1 MKSKT
6 HGKSARTFSIYKS
19 AAALLLLAV
28 LAVVALGILS
38 PAGGDTVHA
47 FTQGERITDLEFDLH
62 NNNASAGG
70 IAAEG
75 RYLYAADRTG
85 DKMYAY
91 RKSPTDLSTHG
102 DHNSSL
108 DFDLHGSNQDP
119 WGVWNYQSHLYVLDD
134 EDRQVYV
141 YRLDEYDSNNHGG
154 RVSSREFDL
163 DSSNADGRG
172 IWSNGTT
179 VWVADQDDDKLY
191 AYTLSNG
198 NRDSGKD
205 IDLLGNND
213 DPSAIWSDL
222 TTVWVLDW
230 VDLHVY
236 AYDLSD
242 GTAQTGR
249 EFALHSDN
257 TLPRGFWG
265 DGSTLW
271 VSDHGMDKVFAYDV
285 DRANQY
291 LHLNSDANEE
301 DVWGVAGTGD
311 RFYLSNFHDP
321 DTVQVFDR
329 SDNSYDSGETFE
341 THANNNVVRGLWT
354 DGTHIWV
361 IQGGSRALYAYA
373 VSDGSYVSTS
383 SLTLDNANENP
394 LDIWGTDDRFF
405 VLDVDDDHVYAYNRS
420 TSLRV
425 AGEGF
430 DLHADNDDPTGI
442 ASDGSTLW
450 VTDDDD
456 LRMYAYRLTGS
467 QKGERRTDK
476 EFNLHRFNND
486 PGGAWFDGKYIHVI
500 ETDNEYAPLH
510 RYDVEDL
517 FDPVVTLVLSD
528 RAVSENG
535 GAATVTATLDKESS
549 QATTITV
556 SESSDAVNLTGSA
569 TLTIA
574 ANSTTTTDT
583 VTLTGVDDD
592 VFTGNRFAAI
602 SGTAVNTDGVTQ
614 PTDVRLVV
622 RDDETVPLEDVERDS
637 ALDFSGLDTATNNN
651 PYGVWSDGT
660 TMWVTDSIDD
670 KLYAYKTNP
679 GQADHGAQETAKEF
693 DLDADNGSPRGIWS
707 DGVTIWVVDSGGD
720 NVFAYRMAPGEPG
733 HGNRE
738 SDKELDLDASN
749 INPAGVWSDGVT
761 IWVADR
767 SVTRLYAYRMAPGES
782 GHGDRESGKEFALD
796 PNNDSPSGVW
806 SDGTTIWVGDTGDDK
821 LFAYTLSGRS
831 RAAGKDIALHGDNG
845 QSTGVFADGTTLW
858 VADSTADKLFAYSRP
873 PTATLELSD
882 RAVSENGGTATV
894 TATLDLESSQATTI
908 TVSESSDAVNLTGS
922 ATLTIAANST
932 TTTDTVTLT
941 GVDDDV
947 FTGNRFAAISGTAVN
962 TDGVTQPTDVR
973 LVVRDD
979 ETVPV
984 QDMVPNSTLD
994 FTGLDAATNASPWG
1008 TWSDGTTMWVSDP
1021 IDDKLYAY
1029 RMNHGEA
1036 DHGSRDTAKEFD
1048 LHSDNTLAYG
1058 IWSDGATI
1066 WTVDN
1071 SENKLFAYRMN
1082 PDGSGHGDREAG
1094 KEFNLHSNN
1103 ANPYAIW
1110 SDGVTIWVLD
1120 RHDAHI
1126 YAYRMNPGQSDHG
1139 QRDSAKEFDLH
1150 ADNTQPTGIWS
1161 DGETIWVVS
1170 GAALKLFAYDLSDG
1184 SRMADRDLAVHSDNA
1199 NPTALFSDGTALWV
1213 ANTSTPKL
1221 FAYSLLPKVTLE
1233 LSDRAISENGGTATV
1248 TATLDMESTH
1258 ETTITVSED
1267 SEAVTLTGSA
1277 TLTIAAN
1284 ATATTDTVTLTGVDD
1299 DVFTSNRFVAVSG
1312 SAVNTDGVTQ
1322 PADVRLVVRDD
1333 ETVPVHNMAPNSA
1346 LDFTGLDTA
1355 TNNRPW
1361 GIWSDGTTMWVV
1373 DNIDEKLYAYKV
1385 NPGEGDHGD
1394 RDTAKEFDLD
1404 ADNFNPNDIWSDGV
1418 TIWVADSDADK
1429 LFAYRM
1435 NPGETDHGSREPGK
1449 DITLHS
1455 DNGDAFGL
1463 WSDGVTIWVANDNP
1477 DKVFA
1482 YKMHPGGTGHG
1493 QRETGKE
1500 FDLDSGNFDPYSLWA
1515 DGETLWVTDDT
1526 ADKLFAYT
1534 LSSGTRDTDK
1544 EFALHSGNSRP
1555 RGIFSDGT
1563 TLWVAE
1569 SGTNDKLF
1577 AYSLLP
1583 TVTLAVSPT
1592 AISENGGTATVTA
1605 TLDME
1610 STHETTITVSE
1621 SSADVTQAGT
1631 TLTIAAGQTASSGSV
1646 VLTGVDNTNEDGSR
1660 QVAISGSAANSY
1672 GILGPADI
1680 MLTVTDDD
1688 RPNNA
1693 PVVSNPVGDR
1703 TADVG
1708 QLFSIDVSR
1717 IFTDP
1722 DNDPLTFSVT
1732 LGGGLDQWLE
1742 YDTASHV
1749 LSGTPGSDHLGRGQV
1764 SITATDVGSATAT
1777 DTFQVTVIESNFD
1790 AVTLVSNLGQAPCAN
1805 GRSVCDLN
1813 PQVGYVIPTG
1823 TQRAVEFTTGR
1834 EGATLNQVVANF
1846 QNRRQWD
1853 GNGPEPTA
1861 VSAPTLEL
1869 WSHHVEVINAQLS
1882 LTQTSP
1888 GALLTTFTSNR
1899 PPDAGNYE
1907 YRLTDPYQL
1916 QADTTYWL
1924 IFGCDDYCPF
1934 PVSRTTSDREDRG
1947 GMSGWTIANDG
1958 RLLSGADR
1966 GWGSPSA
1973 VIKVELN
1980 RFEYLAPEL
1989 VPYHGDTLEHRPG
2002 IDPLTNFVGI
2012 PHGNDTVRMQ
2022 FNQSLDTSSVP
2033 ATSDFILRYRG
2044 PQPPA
2049 ACGCSDAVN
2058 DVSISSVSVSGDEVR
2073 LNLNRKVAFYGLF
2086 SLEYRPGTNPLRSA
2100 DRLINVARFSEPY
2113 VGWRH
2118 RESDVKFV
2126 NQTWAF
2132 DEDDGRQSIAL
2143 ERSNGKD
2150 MPVGVETYVLLSV
2163 QDADSNP
2170 LPPSNDFVSLSREL
2184 VTFPAFADTVEVPV
2198 TIRDNRVVA
2207 TKAQKISFALKP
2219 SPRNDNLRGLRG
2231 TNSIRI
2237 NARSLV
2243 TINDDDDT
2251 QVKVAN
2257 AVAKTVSGQTRY
2269 VASYT
2274 AREGQEIEIP
2284 LLLDPKLV
2292 AVPITVALNMHGD
2305 STAGGDDFDWKG
2317 RSAGDTN
2324 VPVRFDPLTRRAVA
2338 MLMVLADTD
2347 DGEGDETLLFRLDG
2361 FTLVAID
2368 GVDAA
2373 DNHYV
2378 EVTIRDLPA
2387 APANLTAVAGTD
2399 RITLNWDAVTGAT
2412 RYNVLRRTADQTT
2425 FSRIASPTTNTYVDR
2440 GARVDVTYHY
2450 QVQATNTAGTSPS
2463 SAEAS
2468 AVILPPLPPA
2478 PTGFKATVE
2487 EGPQVA
2493 LNWNAVSDRYLTGY
2507 RVSRGGTELALLD
2520 TGTRKYTDTGV
2531 SVGTTYEYTVAGV
2544 NSAGDGPSATVSI
2557 EVTAI
2562 VDGVRTPGNLRAEAA
2577 SDGITLHWDGVDNAM
2592 RYRVHR
2598 KGPGD
2603 TAHKD
2608 FMSTSVT
2615 TFRDSRVTAGETYSY
2630 KVQAQD
2636 WDFNK
2641 GALSDAVQATVPHPL
2656 HPPRNFTAELDASDS
2671 KTVNLSWDAPTSGGN
2686 TLTGYKLFRAKYLNE
2701 NKLIATL
2708 GASATSYQDTG
2719 TSWDRSHD
2727 YNLIATYSGNKESE
2741 SARVNIRTPSQPP

>member
-679 GQADHGAQETAKEF
+679 GQADHGARETAKEF

-720 NVFAYRMAPGEPG
+720 NVFAYRMAPGESG

-738 SDKELDLDASN
+738 SDKEFDLDASN

-845 QSTGVFADGTTLW
+845 QST
-858 VADSTADKLFAYSRP
+858 AYL
-873 PTATLELSD
+873 PTA
-882 RAVSENGGTATV
+882 RPCGWR
-894 TATLDLESSQATTI
+894 
-908 TVSESSDAVNLTGS
+908 
-922 ATLTIAANST
+922 IA
-932 TTTDTVTLT
+932 
-941 GVDDDV
+941 
-947 FTGNRFAAISGTAVN
+947 R
-962 TDGVTQPTDVR
+962 Q
-973 LVVRDD
+973 
-979 ETVPV
+979 
-984 QDMVPNSTLD
+984 
-994 FTGLDAATNASPWG
+994 TNC
-1008 TWSDGTTMWVSDP
+1008 
-1021 IDDKLYAY
+1021 
-1029 RMNHGEA
+1029 
-1036 DHGSRDTAKEFD
+1036 
-1048 LHSDNTLAYG
+1048 
-1058 IWSDGATI
+1058 
-1066 WTVDN
+1066 
-1071 SENKLFAYRMN
+1071 
-1082 PDGSGHGDREAG
+1082 
-1094 KEFNLHSNN
+1094 
-1103 ANPYAIW
+1103 
-1110 SDGVTIWVLD
+1110 
-1120 RHDAHI
+1120 
-1126 YAYRMNPGQSDHG
+1126 
-1139 QRDSAKEFDLH
+1139 
-1150 ADNTQPTGIWS
+1150 
-1161 DGETIWVVS
+1161 
-1170 GAALKLFAYDLSDG
+1170 
-1184 SRMADRDLAVHSDNA
+1184 
-1199 NPTALFSDGTALWV
+1199 
-1213 ANTSTPKL
+1213 
-1221 FAYSLLPKVTLE
+1221 
-1233 LSDRAISENGGTATV
+1233 
-1248 TATLDMESTH
+1248 
-1258 ETTITVSED
+1258 
-1267 SEAVTLTGSA
+1267 
-1277 TLTIAAN
+1277 
-1284 ATATTDTVTLTGVDD
+1284 
-1299 DVFTSNRFVAVSG
+1299 
-1312 SAVNTDGVTQ
+1312 
-1322 PADVRLVVRDD
+1322 
-1333 ETVPVHNMAPNSA
+1333 
-1346 LDFTGLDTA
+1346 
-1355 TNNRPW
+1355 
-1361 GIWSDGTTMWVV
+1361 
-1373 DNIDEKLYAYKV
+1373 
-1385 NPGEGDHGD
+1385 
-1394 RDTAKEFDLD
+1394 
-1404 ADNFNPNDIWSDGV
+1404 
-1418 TIWVADSDADK
+1418 
-1429 LFAYRM
+1429 
-1435 NPGETDHGSREPGK
+1435 
-1449 DITLHS
+1449 
-1455 DNGDAFGL
+1455 
-1463 WSDGVTIWVANDNP
+1463 
-1477 DKVFA
+1477 
-1482 YKMHPGGTGHG
+1482 
-1493 QRETGKE
+1493 
-1500 FDLDSGNFDPYSLWA
+1500 
-1515 DGETLWVTDDT
+1515 
-1526 ADKLFAYT
+1526 
-1534 LSSGTRDTDK
+1534 
-1544 EFALHSGNSRP
+1544 
-1555 RGIFSDGT
+1555 
-1563 TLWVAE
+1563 
-1569 SGTNDKLF
+1569 
-1577 AYSLLP
+1577 
-1583 TVTLAVSPT
+1583 SPT
-1592 AISENGGTATVTA
+1592 AGRPRRLWNCR
-1605 TLDME
+1605 
-1610 STHETTITVSE
+1610 
-1621 SSADVTQAGT
+1621 
-1631 TLTIAAGQTASSGSV
+1631 
-1646 VLTGVDNTNEDGSR
+1646 TG
-1660 QVAISGSAANSY
+1660 
-1672 GILGPADI
+1672 
-1680 MLTVTDDD
+1680 
-1688 RPNNA
+1688 
-1693 PVVSNPVGDR
+1693 
-1703 TADVG
+1703 
-1708 QLFSIDVSR
+1708 
-1717 IFTDP
+1717 
-1722 DNDPLTFSVT
+1722 
-1732 LGGGLDQWLE
+1732 
-1742 YDTASHV
+1742 
-1749 LSGTPGSDHLGRGQV
+1749 
-1764 SITATDVGSATAT
+1764 
-1777 DTFQVTVIESNFD
+1777 
-1790 AVTLVSNLGQAPCAN
+1790 
-1805 GRSVCDLN
+1805 
-1813 PQVGYVIPTG
+1813 
-1823 TQRAVEFTTGR
+1823 
-1834 EGATLNQVVANF
+1834 
-1846 QNRRQWD
+1846 
-1853 GNGPEPTA
+1853 
-1861 VSAPTLEL
+1861 
-1869 WSHHVEVINAQLS
+1869 
-1882 LTQTSP
+1882 
-1888 GALLTTFTSNR
+1888 
-1899 PPDAGNYE
+1899 
-1907 YRLTDPYQL
+1907 
-1916 QADTTYWL
+1916 
-1924 IFGCDDYCPF
+1924 
-1934 PVSRTTSDREDRG
+1934 
-1947 GMSGWTIANDG
+1947 
-1958 RLLSGADR
+1958 
-1966 GWGSPSA
+1966 
-1973 VIKVELN
+1973 
-1980 RFEYLAPEL
+1980 
-1989 VPYHGDTLEHRPG
+1989 
-2002 IDPLTNFVGI
+2002 
-2012 PHGNDTVRMQ
+2012 
-2022 FNQSLDTSSVP
+2022 
-2033 ATSDFILRYRG
+2033 
-2044 PQPPA
+2044 
-2049 ACGCSDAVN
+2049 
-2058 DVSISSVSVSGDEVR
+2058 
-2073 LNLNRKVAFYGLF
+2073 
-2086 SLEYRPGTNPLRSA
+2086 
-2100 DRLINVARFSEPY
+2100 
-2113 VGWRH
+2113 
-2118 RESDVKFV
+2118 
-2126 NQTWAF
+2126 
-2132 DEDDGRQSIAL
+2132 
-2143 ERSNGKD
+2143 
-2150 MPVGVETYVLLSV
+2150 
-2163 QDADSNP
+2163 
-2170 LPPSNDFVSLSREL
+2170 
-2184 VTFPAFADTVEVPV
+2184 
-2198 TIRDNRVVA
+2198 
-2207 TKAQKISFALKP
+2207 P
-2219 SPRNDNLRGLRG
+2219 SPR
-2231 TNSIRI
+2231 TA
-2237 NARSLV
+2237 ARPPSPPPW
-2243 TINDDDDT
+2243 TG
-2251 QVKVAN
+2251 
-2257 AVAKTVSGQTRY
+2257 SP
-2269 VASYT
+2269 
-2274 AREGQEIEIP
+2274 AR
-2284 LLLDPKLV
+2284 
-2292 AVPITVALNMHGD
+2292 
-2305 STAGGDDFDWKG
+2305 
-2317 RSAGDTN
+2317 
-2324 VPVRFDPLTRRAVA
+2324 
-2338 MLMVLADTD
+2338 
-2347 DGEGDETLLFRLDG
+2347 
-2361 FTLVAID
+2361 
-2368 GVDAA
+2368 
-2373 DNHYV
+2373 
-2378 EVTIRDLPA
+2378 
-2387 APANLTAVAGTD
+2387 
-2399 RITLNWDAVTGAT
+2399 
-2412 RYNVLRRTADQTT
+2412 
-2425 FSRIASPTTNTYVDR
+2425 
-2440 GARVDVTYHY
+2440 
-2450 QVQATNTAGTSPS
+2450 
-2463 SAEAS
+2463 
-2468 AVILPPLPPA
+2468 PPP
-2478 PTGFKATVE
+2478 
-2487 EGPQVA
+2487 
-2493 LNWNAVSDRYLTGY
+2493 
-2507 RVSRGGTELALLD
+2507 
-2520 TGTRKYTDTGV
+2520 
-2531 SVGTTYEYTVAGV
+2531 
-2544 NSAGDGPSATVSI
+2544 
-2557 EVTAI
+2557 
-2562 VDGVRTPGNLRAEAA
+2562 
-2577 SDGITLHWDGVDNAM
+2577 
-2592 RYRVHR
+2592 
-2598 KGPGD
+2598 
-2603 TAHKD
+2603 
-2608 FMSTSVT
+2608 
-2615 TFRDSRVTAGETYSY
+2615 
-2630 KVQAQD
+2630 
-2636 WDFNK
+2636 
-2641 GALSDAVQATVPHPL
+2641 
-2656 HPPRNFTAELDASDS
+2656 
-2671 KTVNLSWDAPTSGGN
+2671 
-2686 TLTGYKLFRAKYLNE
+2686 
-2701 NKLIATL
+2701 
-2708 GASATSYQDTG
+2708 
-2719 TSWDRSHD
+2719 
-2727 YNLIATYSGNKESE
+2727 
-2741 SARVNIRTPSQPP
+2741 